1 MSFTY
6 ENQGAYSYLVYEIKG
21 GDEIDTLSLGMITNN
36 KIPGFAAAIY
46 SQMDTRKFIRY
57 NISAKVSARQFFE
70 GTVNRKQVLTIFTNI
85 VEVLANAEEYM
96 IDPDTFVMDMNY
108 IYVDVTTYETLLVC
122 LPVMNPGFR
131 DVNFNAFF
139 KNIMFTAKFDQ
150 QENYEYVGEIINYLN
165 STDHFSLEEFKK
177 QLRELSHSGADQQ
190 RKLQQELR
198 SLSEAMPDATVVLPQ
213 AQTSIPG
220 KSISHAQPAVRP
232 TVPEQK
238 PEDRQQKP
246 EKPVIPPIDS
256 RQAGPEE
263 KKMSMLTLLMHYNKE
278 NAARYKEQKKKG
290 KTDKH
295 ISAQTI
301 GNNGFAI
308 PGQDKQRNQ
317 PSLTAQPA
325 VPQSDHIQ
333 PSTQHGHSEIARP
346 VEARTSADFGETTV
360 LGGGVSG
367 ETTVLNMN
375 PVQAQKNP
383 YLIRLKN
390 NEKIALN
397 KQVFRIGKEKSYVDY
412 FLGDNTAISR
422 SHANIISR
430 NGEYFVMDTN
440 STNHTYLNG
449 VMIQSNVEVRLE
461 PGDKIR
467 FADEDFEFNML
478 V

>member
-6 ENQGAYSYLVYEIKG
+6 ENQGAYSYLVYEIQS

-46 SQMDTRKFIRY
+46 SQMDTKKFIRY

-70 GTVNRKQVLTIFTNI
+70 GTVNRKQVLAIFGNM
-85 VEVLANAEEYM
+85 VEVLTNAEEYM
-96 IDPDTFVMDMNY
+96 IDPGTFVMDMNY

-122 LPVMNPGFR
+122 LPVTTPGLK

-165 STDHFSLEEFKK
+165 STAHFSLEEFKK
-177 QLRELSHSGADQQ
+177 LLRELTQTGADQQ

-198 SLSEAMPDATVVLPQ
+198 SVSEAVQDATVVLPQ

-220 KSISHAQPAVRP
+220 KSISSAPPVDKPAM
-232 TVPEQK
+232 PESK
-238 PEDRQQKP
+238 PKEDRQTKQAP
-246 EKPVIPPIDS
+246 PVTTPTDS
-256 RQAGPEE
+256 WQAEEEE
-263 KKMSMLTLLMHYNKE
+263 KKISMLSLLMHYNKE
-278 NAARYKEQKKKG
+278 NAARYKAQKKKG
-290 KTDKH
+290 KADKH
-295 ISAQTI
+295 VSAQPMT
-301 GNNGFAI
+301 NTGFAV
-308 PGQDKQRNQ
+308 PGQDKQRKQ
-317 PSLTAQPA
+317 PSLTTQPA
-325 VPQSDHIQ
+325 VPQSDPIQ
-333 PSTQHGHSEIARP
+333 PGHCGHSETGRP
-346 VEARTSADFGETTV
+346 AEVRVTADFGETTV

-367 ETTVLNMN
+367 ETTVLSMN
-375 PVQAQKNP
+375 PVQTQKNP

-390 NEKIALN
+390 NEQIALN

-412 FLGDNTAISR
+412 FLGDNSAISR

-430 NGEYFVMDTN
+430 NGEYFVVDTN

-449 VMIQSNVEVRLE
+449 VMIQSNVEMRLK

-478 V
+478 I